1 MFVYDI
7 TKRDT
12 FSGSSGVKT
21 WIKDSEEYGS
31 FNSVLCGNKL
41 DLEKNR
47 KVNVDELKELGIKK
61 KMEYFETSAKTG
73 KNINEV
79 FDKLVDVIIKSRSE
93 SDLINEFGV
102 KTKPRGQTLTK
113 KKAKEEQKKGCCK
126 WIILLNVNKNK

>member
-1 MFVYDI
+1 
-7 TKRDT
+7 
-12 FSGSSGVKT
+12 
-21 WIKDSEEYGS
+21 
-31 FNSVLCGNKL
+31 
-41 DLEKNR
+41 
-47 KVNVDELKELGIKK
+47 
-61 KMEYFETSAKTG
+61 MEYFETSAKTG